1 MLLQELNKSSTFAVQ
16 LIFIKLGVKMKVK
29 NVINMRS
36 KSTFYCLLAVCI
48 LVVSASCSRNTY
60 KKINYL
66 QDIDTQT
73 TVSVKENEGIL
84 VQPKD
89 QISVVVSHRNPELAI
104 MFNLPVAN
112 IMAGSES
119 GMGQQ
124 RLQGYNVDSNGEI
137 NFPVIGKIHVAGLN
151 RWQVAELIKDELQNR
166 NLLKEPIVTVDFMN
180 FKISVIGDVAHPG
193 TFNIIGDKVTIL
205 EAISM
210 AGDLNITGRRDNIR
224 VIREAYGKRSV
235 YVLDIRNSDIFSSP
249 AFYLCQN
256 DVVIVTPNEVR
267 AGQSTIN
274 ENNLKS
280 TSFWVS
286 IGSLLLSMA
295 SIIINLAK

>member
-1 MLLQELNKSSTFAVQ
+1 MLLQELNKSSTFVVP
-16 LIFIKLGVKMKVK
+16 LIFTKLGVKMKVK
-29 NVINMRS
+29 YLINMRS

-166 NLLKEPIVTVDFMN
+166 NLLKEPIVTVDFM
-180 FKISVIGDVAHPG
+180 ISVIGDVAHPG
-193 TFNIIGDKVTIL
+193 TFNILGDKVTIL

-224 VIREAYGKRSV
+224 VIRESYGKRSV

-249 AFYLCQN
+249 AFYLSQN

>member
-1 MLLQELNKSSTFAVQ
+1 
-16 LIFIKLGVKMKVK
+16 
-29 NVINMRS
+29 MRS
-36 KSTFYCLLAVCI
+36 KSSIYGLLAACVLI
-48 LVVSASCSRNTY
+48 VSASCSRNTY

-73 TVSVKENEGIL
+73 TVSVKENQGIL

-119 GMGQQ
+119 SQGQQ

-137 NFPVIGKIHVAGLN
+137 DFPVLGKIHVAGRN
-151 RWQVAELIKDELQNR
+151 RWQVAELIKDEIQSR
-166 NLLKEPIVTVDFMN
+166 NLLKDPIVTVDFMN
-180 FKISVIGDVAHPG
+180 FKISVLGDVAHPG
-193 TFNIIGDKVTIL
+193 TFNIVGDKVTIL
-205 EAISM
+205 EAIGM

-224 VIREAYGKRSV
+224 VIRQANGKRTV

>member
-1 MLLQELNKSSTFAVQ
+1 
-16 LIFIKLGVKMKVK
+16 MKVK
-29 NVINMRS
+29 IQINMRS
-36 KSTFYCLLAVCI
+36 KSSIYGLLAACVLI
-48 LVVSASCSRNTY
+48 VSASCSRNTY

-73 TVSVKENEGIL
+73 TVSVKENQGIL

-119 GMGQQ
+119 SQGQQ

-137 NFPVIGKIHVAGLN
+137 DFPVLGKIHVAGRN
-151 RWQVAELIKDELQNR
+151 RWQVAELIKDEIQSR
-166 NLLKEPIVTVDFMN
+166 NLLKDPIVTVDFMN
-180 FKISVIGDVAHPG
+180 FKISVLGDVAHPG
-193 TFNIIGDKVTIL
+193 TFNIVGDKVTIL
-205 EAISM
+205 EAIGM

-224 VIREAYGKRSV
+224 VIRQANGKRTV

>member
-29 NVINMRS
+29 NIINMRS

-73 TVSVKENEGIL
+73 TVSVKENQGIL

-180 FKISVIGDVAHPG
+180 FKISVIGDVARPG

-224 VIREAYGKRSV
+224 VIRESYGKRSV

-249 AFYLCQN
+249 AFYLSQN